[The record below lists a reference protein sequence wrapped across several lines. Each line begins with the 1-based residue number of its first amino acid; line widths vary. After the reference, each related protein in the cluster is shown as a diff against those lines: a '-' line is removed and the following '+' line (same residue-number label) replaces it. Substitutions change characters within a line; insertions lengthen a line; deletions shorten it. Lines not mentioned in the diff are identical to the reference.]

1 MYDIIVQNTFPLK
14 EVENMYTIGEVS
26 KMFDIPISTLR
37 YYDKEGLFPKI
48 ERKSGIRQFS
58 EEEIEALRVFECL
71 KKSGLKIRD
80 IKKFIDWTELGN
92 ETLEERK
99 KLFHNQKKKQI
110 EEEINHLNK
119 TLDMLKFKCWYY
131 DEALS
136 TGDEQAVKRKIPEDL
151 PKEIKDSYIN
161 SHS

>member
-1 MYDIIVQNTFPLK
+1 
-14 EVENMYTIGEVS
+14 MYTIGEVS

-58 EEEIEALRVFECL
+58 EDEIEALRVFECL

-99 KLFHNQKKKQI
+99 NSLMTKNNRLRKKLI
-110 EEEINHLNK
+110 I
-119 TLDMLKFKCWYY
+119 
-131 DEALS
+131 
-136 TGDEQAVKRKIPEDL
+136 
-151 PKEIKDSYIN
+151 
-161 SHS
+161 